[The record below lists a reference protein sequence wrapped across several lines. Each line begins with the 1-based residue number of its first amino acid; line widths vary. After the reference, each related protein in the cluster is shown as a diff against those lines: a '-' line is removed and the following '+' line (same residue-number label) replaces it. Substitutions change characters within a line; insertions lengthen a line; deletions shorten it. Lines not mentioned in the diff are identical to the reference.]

1 MKQLER
7 RRNPMK
13 RILATLV
20 ALTPALGLAADASTA
35 SSWNLD
41 PAHSQATFSVRHLVI
56 SNVRGEF
63 GKLAGTAKFDDKD
76 VSKSSVEATIDAT
89 TIDTR
94 VQKRDEDLKS
104 EAFFDVAK
112 YPTITF
118 KSTKVE
124 KAGKGKLKVTGDLTI
139 HGVTKPV
146 VLAVEGPTQEIKDP
160 MGNTRRGFA
169 ATTTINRKDFGLAYS
184 KMIEAG
190 PVVGD
195 QVKIDISAE
204 FIKQAGDKTAAK

>member
-1 MKQLER
+1 
-7 RRNPMK
+7 MK
-13 RILATLV
+13 RILATLL
-20 ALTPALGLAADASTA
+20 ALTPVLGLAEA

-63 GKLAGTAKFDDKD
+63 GKLTGAANFDDKD
-76 VSKSSVEATIDAT
+76 ASKSSVEATIDTT

-94 VQKRDEDLKS
+94 VAKRDEDLKS
-104 EAFFDVAK
+104 ENFFDVAK

-124 KAGKGKLKVTGDLTI
+124 KAGKGKLKVTGDLTM

-146 VLAVEGPTQEIKDP
+146 VLAVEGPTQDIKDP
-160 MGNTRRGFA
+160 WGNTRRGFS
-169 ATTTINRKDFGLAYS
+169 ATTTINRRDFGLAYS
-184 KMIEAG
+184 KAIEAG

-204 FIKQAGDKTAAK
+204 FVKEAGDKTATK

>member
-1 MKQLER
+1 
-7 RRNPMK
+7 MK
-13 RILATLV
+13 RILATLL
-20 ALTPALGLAADASTA
+20 ALTPMLGLAEA

-63 GKLAGTAKFDDKD
+63 GKLTGAAKFDDKD
-76 VSKSSVEATIDAT
+76 ASKSSVEATIDTT

-94 VQKRDEDLKS
+94 VAKRDEDLKS
-104 EAFFDVAK
+104 ENFFDVAK

-146 VLAVEGPTQEIKDP
+146 VLAVEGPTQDIKDP
-160 MGNTRRGFA
+160 WGNTRRGFA

-184 KMIEAG
+184 KAIEAG

-204 FIKQAGDKTAAK
+204 FVKQAGDKTATK